1 MGFFQLVIFGIYA
14 LIFYVGAILHC
25 DNGLIMKKMLA
36 AIFLII
42 FASMKA
48 GSSLHFA
55 GDIGNAQNAAVNI
68 FHILD

>member
-1 MGFFQLVIFGIYA
+1 
-14 LIFYVGAILHC
+14 
-25 DNGLIMKKMLA
+25 MKKMLA